1 MKTTLLIMAL
11 AGTVSAAPVLAQDTA
26 GEDLIGSVMGIL
38 ALGNS
43 NSLGSEAVEKYFEI
57 GVSEIEINSWDLT
70 DTSGTNFSGEGGT
83 GDRLRLGYRVVGANR
98 GGLMATYG
106 YGLEHA
112 SVGDAATSFETRYI
126 GAYGDAGVGYV
137 TNYGVDFSAMA
148 VAGLGVGETR

>member
-83 GDRLRLGYRVVGANR
+83 GESSSAASPTERRITAPHDGSGRQGSSAYAR
-98 GGLMATYG
+98 GVSHTP
-106 YGLEHA
+106 
-112 SVGDAATSFETRYI
+112 
-126 GAYGDAGVGYV
+126 
-137 TNYGVDFSAMA
+137 
-148 VAGLGVGETR
+148 